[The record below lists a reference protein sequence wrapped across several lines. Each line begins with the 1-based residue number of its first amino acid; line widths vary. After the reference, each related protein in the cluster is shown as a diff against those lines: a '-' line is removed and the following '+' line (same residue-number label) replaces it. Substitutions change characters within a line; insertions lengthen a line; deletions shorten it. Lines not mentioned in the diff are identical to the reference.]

1 MKEKNKHKGINIY
14 FVWIKW
20 HSHVFLFDQNDS
32 LHVPNRHF
40 ELFDSDFDNALH
52 RQKKNNWVQWNQITT
67 MYLQYKQ
74 HIYSDRQFSVELI
87 VSPILVEQ
95 LVLDTFQVMVFESQ
109 QYVHVYDLEAILKNK
124 IMLLWRKILS
134 KNYVQVFKWFE
145 WKRILYGSRS

>member
-1 MKEKNKHKGINIY
+1 
-14 FVWIKW
+14 
-20 HSHVFLFDQNDS
+20 
-32 LHVPNRHF
+32 
-40 ELFDSDFDNALH
+40 
-52 RQKKNNWVQWNQITT
+52 

-124 IMLLWRKILS
+124 TMLL
-134 KNYVQVFKWFE
+134 
-145 WKRILYGSRS
+145 